1 MNQPIQVHHSGS
13 DNEAVMLLR
22 SILAK
27 QTEQNALLAA
37 MVKRQSENVRNN
49 TQWKKQH
56 PGLSKR
62 CHVAAERAGDL
73 MNGLLEKLVTELEE
87 MGESGEWEANY
98 ELFELIDTYGPR
110 FQQFSM
116 ILQSLAQLSTE

>member
-1 MNQPIQVHHSGS
+1 MNQPIQVHRSG
-13 DNEAVMLLR
+13 DNNEAVMLLR

-37 MVKRQSENVRNN
+37 MVKRQSESVRSNA
-49 TQWKKQH
+49 QWKKEH
-56 PGLSKR
+56 PELSRR
-62 CHVAAERAGDL
+62 CHAAAERASGL
-73 MNGLLEKLVTELEE
+73 MNSLLDKLVTELEE
-87 MGESGEWEANY
+87 MGEVEEWDGNF
-98 ELFELIDTYGPR
+98 ELFELVDTYGPR